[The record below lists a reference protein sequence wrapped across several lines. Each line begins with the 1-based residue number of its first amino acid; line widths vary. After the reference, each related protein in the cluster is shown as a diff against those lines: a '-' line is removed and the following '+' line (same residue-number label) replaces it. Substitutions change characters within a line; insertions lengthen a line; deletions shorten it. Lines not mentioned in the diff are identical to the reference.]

1 VDLLPEADPVKPLI
15 EATEQARLAAAQ
27 EAAGERNADMERERD
42 RGEEP
47 SLASGVISNFFD
59 R

>member
-1 VDLLPEADPVKPLI
+1 VKPLI

-27 EAAGERNADMERERD
+27 EAAGERTADMERERD